1 MMCRTKAK
9 TAKQRGNS
17 DMEAKK
23 KTFAFLLG
31 GDRTHT
37 SHNTWCT

>member
-31 GDRTHT
+31 GGGGQNTH
-37 SHNTWCT
+37 